1 MNDSSYDPYLQDI
14 FQMKAI
20 SEWSESKA
28 LDGLI
33 TQDIISTVN
42 YD

>member
-14 FQMKAI
+14 FFQMKAI

-28 LDGLI
+28 LDVLVDSSLKI
-33 TQDIISTVN
+33 
-42 YD
+42 